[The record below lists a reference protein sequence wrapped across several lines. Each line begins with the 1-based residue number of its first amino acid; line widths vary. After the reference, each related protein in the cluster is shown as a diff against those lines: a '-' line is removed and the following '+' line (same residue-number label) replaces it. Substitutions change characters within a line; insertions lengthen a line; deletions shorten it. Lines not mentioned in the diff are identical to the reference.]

1 MGQILTEM
9 NFLCLQVLKNKNND
23 DIIETNTITENEVVD
38 DGNVESR
45 KTSENDERY
54 SEMQSANSGET
65 VQDRSLDRLHTE
77 AVERN
82 ERGGN
87 RDISSRIRKSET
99 RELSEVVDSDAF
111 IKLANFVGN
120 EITLAK
126 YVELSDKCEGDSR
139 FDDGYDFSEIVAYDR
154 KKY

>member
-1 MGQILTEM
+1 ML
-9 NFLCLQVLKNKNND
+9 
-23 DIIETNTITENEVVD
+23 D

-54 SEMQSANSGET
+54 SEMQDAEGGKA

-87 RDISSRIRKSET
+87 RDVSSRTRKIET
-99 RELSEVVDSDAF
+99 RGLSEVIGNDTF
-111 IKLANFVGN
+111 IELSNFVGD
-120 EITLAK
+120 EITRTDYENLCEK
-126 YVELSDKCEGDSR
+126 YNIDSR
-139 FDDGYDFSEIVAYDR
+139 FNDGYDFSEIVAYDR